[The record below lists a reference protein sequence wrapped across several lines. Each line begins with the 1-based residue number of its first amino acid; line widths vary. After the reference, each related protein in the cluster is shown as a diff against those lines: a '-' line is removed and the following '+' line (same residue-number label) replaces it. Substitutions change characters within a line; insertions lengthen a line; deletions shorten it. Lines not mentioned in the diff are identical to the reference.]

1 MPYIAQAILS
11 AAGVF
16 AAMWVARDSAAFP
29 IYQFGISLVM
39 IILACLIVLYG
50 PRLFRK

>member
-16 AAMWVARDSAAFP
+16 AAMWVTRDSAAFP

-39 IILACLIVLYG
+39 IILACVLVLYW
-50 PRLFRK
+50 PRMFRK